1 MAELSMKLSNE
12 LEQMIK
18 EDVRESLANLLDEI
32 KAGNAYPEYMSVEQ
46 TAKYVN
52 VSRSTIDKWIKHR
65 GLPTINVGGTTRIK
79 RIELDEYLSK
89 FHSNK

>member
-1 MAELSMKLSNE
+1 MSLSHDFE
-12 LEQMIK
+12 
-18 EDVRESLANLLDEI
+18 ESLRGEVRGALDKIFDEI
-32 KAGNAYPEYMSVEQ
+32 RQGSTYPDYMSVEQ

-52 VSRSTIDKWIKHR
+52 VSRSTIDKWIKNR

>member
-1 MAELSMKLSNE
+1 MAELKMSLSHDFE
-12 LEQMIK
+12 ESLR
-18 EDVRESLANLLDEI
+18 EDVRGALDQLFDEI
-32 KAGNAYPEYMSVEQ
+32 RQSSAYPEYMSVGQSAE
-46 TAKYVN
+46 YVN
-52 VSRSTIDKWIKHR
+52 VSRSTIDKWIKKR

>member
-1 MAELSMKLSNE
+1 MAELKMSLSHDFEENLRGE
-12 LEQMIK
+12 
-18 EDVRESLANLLDEI
+18 VRGALDKIFDEI
-32 KAGNAYPEYMSVEQ
+32 RQGSAYPEYMSVEQ
-46 TAKYVN
+46 TANYVN
-52 VSRSTIDKWIKHR
+52 VSRSTIDKWIKRR